1 MIYQNSYKFLYNKVF
16 IEVWYQ
22 ILSVGNSLH
31 LSHLN
36 IYKLKAYSRKL
47 GQHSNIGKKIHFFK
61 KRGTKNFTTPIQSLF

>member
-1 MIYQNSYKFLYNKVF
+1 MIYQNSHKFLYNKVF

-31 LSHLN
+31 LNHLN

-47 GQHSNIGKKIHFFK
+47 GQHSNIG
-61 KRGTKNFTTPIQSLF
+61 